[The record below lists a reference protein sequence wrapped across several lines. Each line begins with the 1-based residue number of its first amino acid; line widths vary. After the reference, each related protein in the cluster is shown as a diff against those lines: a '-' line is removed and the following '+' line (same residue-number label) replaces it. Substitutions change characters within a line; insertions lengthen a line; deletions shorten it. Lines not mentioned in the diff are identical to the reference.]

1 MPSNSKSQTHVLCT
15 ADSQYVASIN
25 STMSLFGK
33 TALPGYSRM
42 SFRSYLILSRK
53 IAYLNNGHKP
63 DRAAIKIKF
72 QNECQ
77 GKQLPRI
84 EGDKRLTEKKN
95 THTQASTRC
104 TQYMPD
110 SVQMTGTGN
119 WIQLTLGWCF
129 SPQLAK
135 SKIGIYPIY
144 IQLKTGHI

>member
-1 MPSNSKSQTHVLCT
+1 MYCAQQTANS
-15 ADSQYVASIN
+15 VASID

-53 IAYLNNGHKP
+53 NAYLNNGHKP

-84 EGDKRLTEKKN
+84 EGDKQNRQLDSINSGLALRSSTGQKQNRHNIVIN
-95 THTQASTRC
+95 TIPSNECA
-104 TQYMPD
+104 
-110 SVQMTGTGN
+110 G
-119 WIQLTLGWCF
+119 
-129 SPQLAK
+129 
-135 SKIGIYPIY
+135 
-144 IQLKTGHI
+144 